1 MLICYISAH
10 EAAMKELERIFGE
23 AGGHYDTVC
32 EEVRPPPLPSY
43 HPATRHRVRGGAP
56 PSVTQLSPLHYD
68 TVCEEVRP
76 PPLPSYHPSTTT
88 PCARKCAALRYLVI
102 TPPLRHRVRGGA
114 AR

>member
-32 EEVRPPPLPSY
+32 EEV
-43 HPATRHRVRGGAP
+43 HA
-56 PSVTQLSPLHYD
+56 
-68 TVCEEVRP
+68 

-88 PCARKCAALRYLVI
+88 PCARRCRAI
-102 TPPLRHRVRGGA
+102 TLNPSPTPNPSPSPNPEPQPQPQP
-114 AR
+114 